1 MSSVRRQG
9 VIDEFGS
16 LSAYRAHVLAG
27 RQDCAARLRAAVNSP
42 DEAPGLVWQLADWDL
57 DLAWVDG
64 EIARGNTSDRRQNII
79 DELGGSL
86 KAYREY
92 VIRGRDECAAA
103 IAVVRET
110 QPEPGPLH
118 VLQLMLQDWEAD
130 LVWIDTKLAQG
141 AA

>member
-27 RQDCAARLRAAVNSP
+27 REECAARLRAAVNCP
-42 DEAPGLVWQLADWDL
+42 DEAPSLVWQLADWDL
-57 DLAWVDG
+57 DLEWINA
-64 EIARGNTSDRRQNII
+64 ELARENTSDRRQHII

-86 KAYREY
+86 PAYREY
-92 VIRGRDECAAA
+92 VIRGRDECATA

-118 VLQLMLQDWEAD
+118 VMQLMLADWEAD
-130 LVWIDTKLAQG
+130 LVWIDAELARE